1 MKNEINSLSLSPSAK
16 SMALSL
22 SSFSIVGFA
31 LYLHNS
37 LHNSTDLF
45 STAIW
50 MGVFPTLSYTSTNA
64 PFSNNI

>member
-1 MKNEINSLSLSPSAK
+1 LDNFGKDLKKEINSLSLSPSAK
-16 SMALSL
+16 SIALSL
-22 SSFSIVGFA
+22 SWFSIVGSA

-50 MGVFPTLSYTSTNA
+50 IGVFPTLS
-64 PFSNNI
+64 